1 MGGKF
6 SLSFQFTWSFSLVPL
21 EREAQSRAL
30 YLKSV
35 KVTIVYA
42 WTRTAQYSLSGDG
55 LKEQRSL
62 IGKRLYLGSFVRF
75 SLFK

>member
-1 MGGKF
+1 MGEKF

-21 EREAQSRAL
+21 ERKAQSRAL

-42 WTRTAQYSLSGDG
+42 HAWTRTAQ
-55 LKEQRSL
+55 
-62 IGKRLYLGSFVRF
+62 
-75 SLFK
+75 

>member
-30 YLKSV
+30 YLESV

-42 WTRTAQYSLSGDG
+42 QARTRTAQ
-55 LKEQRSL
+55 
-62 IGKRLYLGSFVRF
+62 
-75 SLFK
+75 